1 MKKIPTLENPTPRQ
15 EVVLYEA
22 LLECLEQEWQALV
35 AAREDAILALAAE
48 KEQLLQ
54 KLITINQGRDTANPE
69 AKPLRRLKGQA
80 ARAQARNHRLIT
92 TALETIQDFLG
103 LLQQAPAG
111 IYHAAGKVE
120 AGAGN
125 SFFHRRA

>member
-1 MKKIPTLENPTPRQ
+1 MKKIPPRENPAPRP
-15 EVVLYEA
+15 EIVLYEA

-35 AAREDAILALAAE
+35 ATREDAILALAAE

-54 KLITINQGRDTANPE
+54 KLITLNRDLDTANPE
-69 AKPLRRLKGQA
+69 TGPLRRLKGQI

-111 IYHAAGKVE
+111 IYHSAGKVE